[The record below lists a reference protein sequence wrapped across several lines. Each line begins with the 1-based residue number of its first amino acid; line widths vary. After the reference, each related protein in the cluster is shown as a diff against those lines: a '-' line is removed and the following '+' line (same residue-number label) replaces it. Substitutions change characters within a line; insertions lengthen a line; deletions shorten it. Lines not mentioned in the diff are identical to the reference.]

1 MPAWKESVRQ
11 GSPSWPGH
19 DTWTTGH
26 AGGGGSQAPAST
38 VVTVKVASTFPPR
51 PSVTVTRTSCGPRR
65 RLFRSQT
72 TNLPL
77 PEMDPSVVEYWYRS
91 LSPSASVAV
100 TSRSTSGL
108 ANKWD
113 HGQISTLVIDE
124 LKESITGGLLRCRR
138 GFCCEAVTTGNNR
151 ATKIT
156 IRRFTNPSL
165 QLRSRSL
172 KSAELIPVCKS
183 WCVCQSNQNWGRN
196 RCHRLPGIEYF
207 VDEPQFN
214 TECRDLSRPLSM
226 TMT

>member
-172 KSAELIPVCKS
+172 KSLELI
-183 WCVCQSNQNWGRN
+183 QSANPGASANRIRTGGEIDATVFPALSISLMSRNSTLSVATCHGRY
-196 RCHRLPGIEYF
+196 P
-207 VDEPQFN
+207 
-214 TECRDLSRPLSM
+214 
-226 TMT
+226 